1 MSNILNYWV
10 GQAPLNPVGIQVR
23 DSSNS
28 LKDCSVYDSFKAQ
41 LIGSDNEVVDLSEG
55 SLATAGARNGQFALT
70 WPKRSVFTRTGVYV
84 LQLVMTTADGY
95 RDITSTAEIRVRDPR
110 GGNR

>member
-23 DSSNS
+23 DSAG
-28 LKDCSVYDSFKAQ
+28 LKDCSSYDGFAVQ
-41 LIGSDNEVVDLSEG
+41 LIGSDNEIIELSQAE
-55 SLATAGARNGQFALT
+55 LTTAGARNGQFNLT
-70 WPKRSVFTRTGVYV
+70 WPRKSVFTKPGVYV
-84 LQLVMTTADGY
+84 LQLILTTVDGY
-95 RDITSTAEIRVRDPR
+95 RDMTSAAEIRVRDPR